1 MRLVVGIFA
10 AFFQTPTA
18 RRLLIQGITTVIL
31 RRMKTAISIPDEIFL
46 AAEQLAK
53 RIGSSRSELYATALA
68 AYLKDH
74 QHQGVTE
81 RLNAVYAQAEELSA
95 LDPVYHAF
103 QVLSLPREDW

>member
-1 MRLVVGIFA
+1 MI
-10 AFFQTPTA
+10 A
-18 RRLLIQGITTVIL
+18 RSVLLQGITTVIL
-31 RRMKTAISIPDEIFL
+31 RRMKTAISIPDDIFL

-53 RIGSSRSELYATALA
+53 RIGSSRSELYTTALA

-103 QVLSLPREDW
+103 QVLSLSREDW

>member
-68 AYLKDH
+68 AYLKTISIR
-74 QHQGVTE
+74 V
-81 RLNAVYAQAEELSA
+81 
-95 LDPVYHAF
+95 
-103 QVLSLPREDW
+103 